1 MSRKQLIQGYPIQ
14 IALQDCKK
22 DGRAIALKFL
32 ATKTVGEQLKG
43 AGADI
48 KVKLVT
54 AKTTAVDTNLGCTA
68 MAWTTVLV
76 ISILV
81 FTLMNV

>member
-14 IALQDCKK
+14 IALQDGKK
-22 DGRAIALKFL
+22 HGRAIALKFL
-32 ATKTVGEQLKG
+32 ETETEGEQLKG
-43 AGADI
+43 AVADF

-54 AKTTAVDTNLGCTA
+54 AKTTVVDTNLGCAA
-68 MAWTTVLV
+68 MAWTTVRV

-81 FTLMNV
+81 LALMKV